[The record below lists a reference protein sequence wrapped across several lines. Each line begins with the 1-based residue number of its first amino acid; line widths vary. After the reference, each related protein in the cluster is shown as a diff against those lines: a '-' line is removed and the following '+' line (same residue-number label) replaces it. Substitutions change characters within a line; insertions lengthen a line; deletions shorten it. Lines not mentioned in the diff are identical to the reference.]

1 MNAKM
6 NRRSVLSLS
15 AVMALGFALLP
26 GSAVSQ
32 QKSFKDQFVGTWT
45 VVSWEQTNKNG
56 GKFERFGSNP
66 KGVNVFDADGRFFIM
81 YARAELPKMASN
93 NPSTATPEEDK
104 GIVGGSVA
112 YFGKYTVVPA
122 GRIVTLR
129 VEASSLPDQVG
140 AEQKLTVISL
150 TADELK
156 YTITTALTGGAIN
169 VAMKRATEV
178 AAN

>member
-1 MNAKM
+1 MNNKT
-6 NRRSVLSLS
+6 NRRCILGLS
-15 AVMALGFALLP
+15 ALTALGLVFMP

-32 QKSFKDQFVGTWT
+32 QKSVKDQLVGTWT
-45 VVSWEQTNKNG
+45 AVSWEQTNKDG
-56 GKFERFGSNP
+56 SKLERFGSNP

-81 YARAELPKMASN
+81 FARSELPKMASN
-93 NPSTATPEEDK
+93 NPSSSTPAEDK
-104 GIVGGSVA
+104 GIGGGSIA
-112 YFGKYTVVPA
+112 YFGTYTVNTA

-140 AEQKLTVISL
+140 AEQQLTVVSL

-169 VAMKRATEV
+169 VAMKRATAV